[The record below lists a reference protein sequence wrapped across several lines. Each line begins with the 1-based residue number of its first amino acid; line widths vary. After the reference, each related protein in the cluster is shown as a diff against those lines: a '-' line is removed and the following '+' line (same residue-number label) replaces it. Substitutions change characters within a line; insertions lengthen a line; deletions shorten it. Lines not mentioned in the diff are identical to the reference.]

1 MSFLHGN
8 PERAKANLQ
17 AGRGRARVSAVAFRG
32 ESLRAPV
39 AGTLL
44 KRIRV
49 EDCVAG
55 LGYILDIR
63 QGNRRNNIAVF
74 RNGRPVALWHGSGMD
89 ALLRRLR
96 HDWALRWLV
105 EN

>member
-8 PERAKANLQ
+8 PERAKATLQ
-17 AGRGRARVSAVAFRG
+17 AGRERARAFAVSFRG
-32 ESLRAPV
+32 EPLRAP
-39 AGTLL
+39 APGMLL

-55 LGYILDIR
+55 LGYVLDIR

-74 RNGRPVALWHGSGMD
+74 RNGRPVVLRHGSGVD

>member
-1 MSFLHGN
+1 MRFLRGN
-8 PERAKANLQ
+8 PERAKANLK
-17 AGRGRARVSAVAFRG
+17 AGRERARLAAVAFRG
-32 ESLRAPV
+32 PPLRPPAP
-39 AGTLL
+39 GTLL

-49 EDCVAG
+49 EDCFAG

-74 RNGRPVALWHGSGMD
+74 RNGIRVNLRHGSGMD
-89 ALLRRLR
+89 ALFRRLR

-105 EN
+105 LN